1 MVNPY
6 NIYGKY
12 QTSTLTPEEAVLRLH
27 ERILERTETIK
38 NAIGKINSLGPKEFE
53 RKKEQLKLVSKE
65 LDLIVDSVDAI
76 KGMLSDETPEELKKR
91 IESVYN
97 LFKVTVIAAC
107 YKEDLKKLE
116 EAKEILIPL
125 YEGWRRYVEKSTGE
139 E

>member
-1 MVNPY
+1 
-6 NIYGKY
+6 
-12 QTSTLTPEEAVLRLH
+12 VL
-27 ERILERTETIK
+27 ERIETIK
-38 NAIGKINSLGPKEFE
+38 DAIGKINSLGYKEFE
-53 RKKEQLKLVSKE
+53 RKKEQLELVSKE
-65 LDLIVDSVDAI
+65 LDLIVDSVDVI
-76 KGMLSDETPEELKKR
+76 KSMLSDETPKELKKR

-125 YEGWRRYVEKSTGE
+125 YEGWKRYVEKSTSE

>member
-1 MVNPY
+1 MINPH

-27 ERILERTETIK
+27 EKILERTETIK

-53 RKKEQLKLVSKE
+53 RKKEQLELVSKE
-65 LDLIVDSVDAI
+65 LDLIVDSVDVI
-76 KGMLSDETPEELKKR
+76 KSMLSDETPEELKKR

-125 YEGWRRYVEKSTGE
+125 YEGWKNYVGKGNSE
-139 E
+139 